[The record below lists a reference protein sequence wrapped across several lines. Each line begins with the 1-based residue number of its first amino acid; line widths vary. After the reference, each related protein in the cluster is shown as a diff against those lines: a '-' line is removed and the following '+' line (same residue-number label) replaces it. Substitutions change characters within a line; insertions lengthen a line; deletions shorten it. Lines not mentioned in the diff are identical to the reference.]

1 MNSLV
6 KEIAKNIVTTVTT
19 NGAKALSSA
28 LNAVVTLFGMIGALR
43 HQSESEII
51 ARFEEAWAED
61 PLLALK
67 MVFHARNIRG
77 GMGERR
83 TARVLYKHLAMT
95 RPNVMKAN
103 IMYIPYFGRWDD
115 LYALIDTPCEADAF
129 ELIKT
134 QFNADMA
141 AVQSYQE
148 TDKHVEVSLLG
159 KWLPSCNTSSAETR
173 RWAKKTMKNFGMR
186 EEDYRKALATLRRYL
201 EVVESDISAGRW
213 ETVKYAGVSSKA
225 MTTYRNAF
233 YRHDP
238 ERFAAYLE
246 SLKKGTTKINAGTLF
261 PYDILIGYHTTVGNG
276 SAYCGNYDEVLEQQ
290 WKALPNYVDSD
301 ANIMVMADTSGS
313 MTNFNGLPLNTSLSL
328 AIYFAERNK
337 GAFKDMFMT
346 FSGKP
351 EFVQLKGSTLKQ
363 KIEGIRSINV
373 ANTNVEAAFDLL
385 LRTAVQGNVPAED
398 MPKALVII
406 SDMQF
411 DRGTSCNECLYQD
424 TFAKKFAEAGYEM
437 PNIIYWNVNATNP
450 VFHATSDVPGVQM
463 ASGSSPALFQ
473 NVINSL
479 DSSPLEAVLN
489 ALNDPM
495 YDVITLPQ

>member
-28 LNAVVTLFGMIGALR
+28 LNAVVSLFGMIGALR

-77 GMGERR
+77 GMGERN
-83 TARVLYKHLAMT
+83 TAKVLYRHLAMT

-103 IMYIPYFGRWDD
+103 IMYIPHFGRWDD
-115 LYALIDTPCEADAF
+115 LFCLIGTPCEADAF

-148 TDKHVEVSLLG
+148 TGKHVEVSLLG
-159 KWLPSCNTSSAETR
+159 KWLPSCNTSSEETR

-186 EEDYRKALATLRRYL
+186 EVEYRKALATLRRYL

-261 PYDILIGYHTTVGNG
+261 PYDILRQYGTYLG
-276 SAYCGNYDEVLEQQ
+276 SYARCNAYDEVLEQQ

-313 MTNFNGLPLNTSLSL
+313 MTSFNGLPMNTALSL

-337 GAFKDMFMT
+337 GAFKNLFMT
-346 FSGKP
+346 FSNKP
-351 EFVQLKGSTLKQ
+351 EFVQLKGDTLKE
-363 KIEGIRSINV
+363 KIEGIKGIV
-373 ANTNVEAAFDLL
+373 ANTNIMAAMELL
-385 LRTAVQGNVPAED
+385 LDTAVKGNVPAED

-411 DRGTSCNECLYQD
+411 DSMTSHGDRLYHD
-424 TFAKKFAEAGYEM
+424 AFAQKFADAGYEL
-437 PNIIYWNVNATNP
+437 PNIIYWNVNATHP
-450 VFHATSDVPGVQM
+450 VFHATSDVKGVQM

-479 DSSPLEAVLN
+479 DSTPLDAVLN